1 MTNATIKSHR
11 VPWIAAAF
19 RHSNFVILSSFVLR
33 HSSILKTFVMRG
45 CQMKNC
51 GLLVAGVALALACAS
66 WSQADS
72 KDGARRWTKTLKK
85 SSEVIYKI
93 VYLAEKSQTRQYA
106 EFAVIGDGGTDVDI
120 EVYDAAGK
128 LVAKD
133 DKFTDLALVRW
144 IPTMT
149 QEYTIKVKNLGSED
163 NTCTMGHN

>member
-1 MTNATIKSHR
+1 MSLRRCGVLLIGML
-11 VPWIAAAF
+11 AALGFA
-19 RHSNFVILSSFVLR
+19 
-33 HSSILKTFVMRG
+33 
-45 CQMKNC
+45 
-51 GLLVAGVALALACAS
+51 AGT
-66 WSQADS
+66 QADS

-85 SSEVIYKI
+85 SSEVVYKI
-93 VYLAEKSQTRQYA
+93 VYLAEKSQTRQFA

-120 EVYDAAGK
+120 EVYDASGK

-144 IPTMT
+144 VPTMT

>member
-1 MTNATIKSHR
+1 
-11 VPWIAAAF
+11 
-19 RHSNFVILSSFVLR
+19 
-33 HSSILKTFVMRG
+33 
-45 CQMKNC
+45 MKNC
-51 GLLVAGVALALACAS
+51 GLLMLGVAMALACAS
-66 WSQADS
+66 WGQADS

-93 VYLAEKSQTRQYA
+93 VYLAEKSPTRQFA

-144 IPTMT
+144 VPTMT